1 MSDRQP
7 SKYCCVAALR
17 WRMRL
22 RKPAH
27 PEAVPHDGGP
37 LRRFRRC
44 RRPFPLRPRLAQALR
59 PEPSLAPLSAG
70 KRLRK
75 ELIYNNATFSL
86 PLSCH
91 EYRSTIVPPDSTN
104 SGAGGFSTEERSVGK
119 KGVSTC
125 RSRGSP

>member
-75 ELIYNNATFSL
+75 ELRSEEHTSELQSL
-86 PLSCH
+86 MRISYAVFCLKKNKEKKDH
-91 EYRSTIVPPDSTN
+91 TN
-104 SGAGGFSTEERSVGK
+104 ITQ
-119 KGVSTC
+119 
-125 RSRGSP
+125 